1 VPISPVS
8 PERYRPLLGERWAAV
23 EEAIAVA
30 RELLAGRALWHVNS
44 TPRGGGVAEM
54 LQSLLAYARGAG
66 TDARWVAIGGDPDF
80 FRVTK
85 RIHNNLHGAAGD
97 GGGLGNEERV
107 VYERNLSVCAAEL
120 AELVRPGDVVYLHDP
135 QTAGLVEA
143 MRTRGARVIW
153 RCHIGLDRPNELS
166 RTAWDFLEPYIERA
180 EAYVFSRRAFVWD
193 GLEEDKLWLVA
204 PSIDAFSPKNEDVDP
219 ATVRAIVAQTGLSP
233 NEGGG
238 VPCFT
243 REDGT
248 LARVDRTAELDQDG
262 MIGEETPLVVQVS
275 RWDRLKDHA
284 GVLTAFAEHVSDH
297 RTHLLLAGPSV
308 EGVADDP
315 EGAAVLAEIR
325 KQRSALDPQMR
336 ARVHLACLPME
347 DAGENAVMVNAIQR
361 RADVI
366 VQKSLA
372 EGFGLTVAEAMWK
385 GRPVVASRI
394 GGIQDQIE
402 DGESGLLVDDPTDL
416 PATAM
421 AIDGL
426 LADRERAARI
436 GAAGRERVKD
446 MFLATRHLTQYV
458 PLIGGMLDGDSAP
471 ADRG

>member
-1 VPISPVS
+1 MPISPVS
-8 PERYRPLLGERWAAV
+8 PERYRSLLGERWAAV
-23 EEAIAVA
+23 EEAIAAA

-66 TDARWVAIGGDPDF
+66 TDARWVAIGGDSDF

-97 GGGLGNEERV
+97 GGGLGSEERA
-107 VYERNLSVCAAEL
+107 VYERNLEACAAEL

-143 MRTRGARVIW
+143 MRSRGARVIW
-153 RCHIGLDRPNELS
+153 RCHVGLDSPNELS
-166 RTAWDFLEPYIERA
+166 RTAWEFLQPYMEPA

-193 GLEEDKLWLVA
+193 GLDDDKLWLVP
-204 PSIDAFSPKNEDVDP
+204 PSIDAFSPKNEDIDP
-219 ATVRAIVAQTGLSP
+219 TTVHAIVAQSGLAP
-233 NEGGG
+233 DDGG

-248 LARVDRTAELDQDG
+248 VARVDRTAELDQDG

-284 GVLTAFAEHVSDH
+284 GVLIAFAEHLSD
-297 RTHLLLAGPSV
+297 RRAHLLLAGPSV
-308 EGVADDP
+308 EGIADDP
-315 EGAAVLAEIR
+315 EGAEVLAEIR
-325 KQRSALDPQMR
+325 EKRSALDPEMR
-336 ARVHLACLPME
+336 SRVHLACLPME
-347 DAGENAVMVNAIQR
+347 DAEENAVMVNAIQR
-361 RADVI
+361 RADVV

-416 PATAM
+416 PATAA
-421 AIDGL
+421 AIEGL

-436 GAAGRERVKD
+436 GAAGRERVRD
-446 MFLATRHLTQYV
+446 VFLATRHLTQYV
-458 PLIGGMLDGDSAP
+458 SLIGGMLDGDSSP
-471 ADRG
+471 AARG